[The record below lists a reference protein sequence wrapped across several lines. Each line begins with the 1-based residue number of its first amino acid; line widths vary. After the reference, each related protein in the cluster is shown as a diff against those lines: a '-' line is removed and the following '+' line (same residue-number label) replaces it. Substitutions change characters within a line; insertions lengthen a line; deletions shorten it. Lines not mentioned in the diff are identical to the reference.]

1 MGWGEE
7 RERWMTAIF
16 LAWVS
21 ECIYGG
27 IANGKGL
34 GENLL
39 VCLHATSFQKE
50 LKLSCTN
57 TEHAVIK
64 ISRCRERSKE
74 QSKAGKTVGSQEPG

>member
-1 MGWGEE
+1 
-7 RERWMTAIF
+7 MTAIF

-64 ISRCRERSKE
+64 IADAESEARSNRKQE
-74 QSKAGKTVGSQEPG
+74 GQEEAKSQVST

>member
-1 MGWGEE
+1 
-7 RERWMTAIF
+7 MTAIF

-27 IANGKGL
+27 TANGKGL

-39 VCLHATSFQKE
+39 VCLHAISFQKE

-57 TEHAVIK
+57 TEFAVIK
-64 ISRCRERSKE
+64 ISRCGERSKE
-74 QSKAGKTVGSQEPG
+74 QLKAGRTGGSQEPG